1 MNTKIIHNFELLIQ
15 QKQEDIQILKDNKG
29 SKKKITTLIFKVKNF
44 NKALKILKSIPNE
57 ITSVEQL
64 VNIKGIGPGIVKR
77 IHEILTT
84 GTLSS
89 ELRVVNSNS
98 NSNKRQI
105 IMDLQRVTG
114 IGPSN
119 AKKLYDVGITLE
131 NLLKKNSDFYPELT
145 HHQALGIKYF
155 HETEERI
162 PRAEIDKIKK
172 LLEQSIYSIDPEYTF
187 MICGSYRRGC
197 PNSGDIDMLI
207 KHNKIQYKHQIESST
222 NKYLQEIVEI
232 LTDDYFLI
240 DHLTENGKTK
250 YMGYCKLSPSHK
262 ARRIDIRFVSCEDFY
277 PAVLYFTGSG
287 DFNKN
292 MRNLALKK
300 NYTLNEYGIFEIKS
314 NKGGKIEKGKKIKVK
329 SEEEIFDILGM
340 EYVIPTDRNI

>member
-1 MNTKIIHNFELLIQ
+1 MNANIIDNFELLIQ

-44 NKALKILKSIPNE
+44 NKALKILKSIPNK

-77 IHEILTT
+77 INEILTT
-84 GTLSS
+84 GSLSS
-89 ELRVVNSNS
+89 ELRSVNNNS
-98 NSNKRQI
+98 KSNKRKI
-105 IMDLQRVTG
+105 IMDLQRITG

-119 AKKLYDVGITLE
+119 AKKLYDAGITLE
-131 NLLKKNSDFYPELT
+131 NLLKKNSSFYPELT
-145 HHQALGIKYF
+145 HHQELGIKYF
-155 HETEERI
+155 YETEERI
-162 PRAEIDKIKK
+162 PRDEIDSIKE
-172 LLEQSIYSIDPEYTF
+172 LLKQTIYSIDPEYTF

-197 PNSGDIDMLI
+197 PDSGDIDMLI
-207 KHNKIQYKHQIESST
+207 KHNTIQYKHQLESST
-222 NKYLQEIVEI
+222 NKYFLDVIEL
-232 LTDDYFLI
+232 LTDYCFLI
-240 DHLTENGKTK
+240 DHLTKNGKTK
-250 YMGYCKLSPSHK
+250 YMGYCRLSPSHK

-287 DFNKN
+287 EFNKS

-314 NKGGKIEKGKKIKVK
+314 NKGGKIVKGNKIKVK
-329 SEEEIFDILGM
+329 SEKEIFDILGM
-340 EYVIPTDRNI
+340 EYVLPTNRNI